1 VATTGERNALMF
13 LAAVAVL
20 GVGTRL
26 IRSPRTEAAADLASI
41 DAQLALVDSARDR
54 AKGKARGRS
63 RNSSAATRP
72 EPAANQRVVRI
83 DLDRASKDEID
94 RLPGIGP
101 VLADRIIAER
111 NAHGAFGCLA
121 ALETV
126 KGIGPA
132 LARKLDS
139 LVTFTGARRPDCS

>member
-1 VATTGERNALMF
+1 MF

-20 GVGTRL
+20 GVGTRVITSGSAEL
-26 IRSPRTEAAADLASI
+26 PAADHSRI
-41 DAQLALVDSARDR
+41 DAQLASVDSARE
-54 AKGKARGRS
+54 RGRTKG
-63 RNSSAATRP
+63 RGRARSSFAAAQP
-72 EPAANQRVVRI
+72 EPAANQPLVRI

-139 LVTFTGARRPDCS
+139 LVTFTGPTRSTCR

>member
-1 VATTGERNALMF
+1 MF

-20 GVGTRL
+20 GVGTRVIMSRGAEL
-26 IRSPRTEAAADLASI
+26 PVADHALI
-41 DAQLALVDSARDR
+41 DAQLAAVDSARER
-54 AKGKARGRS
+54 ARGKSRGRS
-63 RNSSAATRP
+63 RNSSPAAQP
-72 EPAANQRVVRI
+72 EPAANQPLVRI
-83 DLDRASKDEID
+83 DLDRASKEEID

-139 LVTFTGARRPDCS
+139 LVTFTGPTRPECSR